1 MIEAVGRCARWC
13 LFGFAVLVSGCANL
27 GAVFTVETSS
37 SDPLIYVPGTA
48 PAKTLH
54 VPLES
59 VSLTCDRAIVEV
71 PSLETTFVVTTRLW
85 QVSTGLKAVAVASIG
100 ANDAAKLA
108 KAPSSHD
115 ELLKAFQNHV
125 KPSGCGLKPAQPDA
139 AVGEAVSTAAAQ
151 IRWHL
156 PIPFSAMLRDAY
168 NHQVWPKPV
177 ADEQDITAW
186 ISLDL
191 QPGMRLRVENS
202 LPISPRGINSTDTH
216 PSSFAA
222 PTYVYFHSL
231 TGAEL
236 CGSGAR
242 VPKSDTTAPNDGAPK
257 ESFHC
262 HQTTAPLLT
271 DVFVSA
277 SSGLARLGLFQHPEA
292 VNAPQRA
299 QPSSG
304 LIDLQERYSEGEG
317 AWRHWRLWLPA
328 GRRTD
333 PNRSITS
340 GGVGAKEAVNSAPL
354 LMMASSL
361 HELGDLRPDVS
372 SPCESTQP
380 VTWSCRSLHFRA
392 VPIPEIAIT
401 VKGTLTWV
409 PVGTTL
415 RELLE
420 HRWHKPYVREKHV
433 GAQGRH
439 LAAQRRV
446 LTEVELNRR
455 HQGALHPVVP
465 SSLEGDDQVRA
476 FLRIQLMPGDE
487 IRWP

>member
-1 MIEAVGRCARWC
+1 MVEAMGRCARWF
-13 LFGFAVLVSGCANL
+13 LFGCAVFVSGCANL
-27 GAVFTVETSS
+27 GTVFTVETSS
-37 SDPLIYVPGTA
+37 SDPLIYAPGTT

-54 VPLES
+54 VPLEG

-71 PSLETTFVVTTRLW
+71 PSLETTFVVATRLW
-85 QVSTGLKAVAVASIG
+85 QVSTGLKAAAVASIA

-108 KAPSSHD
+108 KAPAPYA
-115 ELLKAFQNHV
+115 ELLKAFQDHV
-125 KPSGCGLKPAQPDA
+125 KPPGCGLEPARPDA
-139 AVGEAVSTAAAQ
+139 AEGEAASTAAAQ
-151 IRWHL
+151 VRWRL
-156 PIPFSAMLRDAY
+156 PVPYSAMLRDAY
-168 NHQVWPKPV
+168 NHQVWPKPF
-177 ADEQDITAW
+177 ADKQDITTW
-186 ISLDL
+186 ISIDL

-202 LPISPRGINSTDTH
+202 LPISPGGINSNAPH

-236 CGSGAR
+236 CGGGAR
-242 VPKSDTTAPNDGAPK
+242 VPNSDTPIPDDGEAFQCNP
-257 ESFHC
+257 E
-262 HQTTAPLLT
+262 TAPLLT
-271 DVFVSA
+271 DVFISA
-277 SSGLARLGLFQHPEA
+277 SSGLTRLGLFQRPEP
-292 VNAPQRA
+292 VNPPNRA
-299 QPSSG
+299 QPASG
-304 LIDLQERYSEGEG
+304 LIDLQERHSEGEG

-328 GRRTD
+328 ERRTD
-333 PNRSITS
+333 PNMAISG

-361 HELGDLRPDVS
+361 HKLGDLQPGVS
-372 SPCESTQP
+372 SPCESTKP
-380 VTWSCRSLHFRA
+380 ATWSCRSLHFRA

-401 VKGTLTWV
+401 VKGALTWV

-420 HRWHKPYVREKHV
+420 HRWHKPYVREAHI
-433 GAQGRH
+433 GAPGRH

-446 LTEVELNRR
+446 LTEVEMNRR

-465 SSLEGDDQVRA
+465 SSLERDDQVRA
-476 FLRIQLMPGDE
+476 FLRIQLLPGDE